1 MTKSYEGIYYVT
13 CYISWCDID
22 ITSNNEQYDYHIKL
36 LKRFN
41 KHSKNNKSHIT
52 SCNDLFIIQQSFKI
66 NLWYHNITHT
76 LICRSNL
83 LDMIFIGSF
92 VLTIFY
98 VYPSKPIMGCHVSKQ
113 LCHDQPSFS
122 IFNIDINKQKIVLIF
137 EKIRIV
143 TWFTTEK
150 VSQCIIP
157 CPLHIYHYM
166 ASRKFAIC
174 TSLLFYK
181 ISI

>member
-1 MTKSYEGIYYVT
+1 MI
-13 CYISWCDID
+13 
-22 ITSNNEQYDYHIKL
+22 
-36 LKRFN
+36 
-41 KHSKNNKSHIT
+41 
-52 SCNDLFIIQQSFKI
+52 
-66 NLWYHNITHT
+66 HT

-122 IFNIDINKQKIVLIF
+122 IFNIDINKQKFVLIF

-143 TWFTTEK
+143 TCFTTLFATEK
-150 VSQCIIP
+150 INQCIIP
-157 CPLHIYHYM
+157 YHLQIFSYI

-174 TSLLFYK
+174 TNLLLYK
-181 ISI
+181 IYRTTYG

>member
-1 MTKSYEGIYYVT
+1 MI
-13 CYISWCDID
+13 
-22 ITSNNEQYDYHIKL
+22 
-36 LKRFN
+36 
-41 KHSKNNKSHIT
+41 
-52 SCNDLFIIQQSFKI
+52 
-66 NLWYHNITHT
+66 HT
-76 LICRSNL
+76 LICKSNL

-181 ISI
+181 ISIINSGAFGWFCYYLTAYGWSTVQ